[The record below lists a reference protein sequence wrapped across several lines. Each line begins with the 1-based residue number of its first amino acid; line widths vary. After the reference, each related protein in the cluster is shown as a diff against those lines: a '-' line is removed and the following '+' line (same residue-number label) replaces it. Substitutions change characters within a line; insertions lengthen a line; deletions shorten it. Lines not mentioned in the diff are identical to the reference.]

1 MAIPDGYNTMP
12 TEQFVGTNDA
22 NNVFQ
27 SDLVVPNEDGSMFER
42 MEDFKAKQW
51 RGLSKALLAADLTG
65 AAVTR
70 FTVSGVVKV
79 VKLGLHISTA
89 LPAGANTLK
98 LQHTP
103 TGGNATD
110 LCGATDTAS
119 AAVNTLFLV
128 DGVAATGLVKAAT
141 AGIGIASEDSHMP
154 LILAPGLIKTVFS
167 AAAPA
172 TGAATIFIEYVPLT
186 AGASIT

>member
-27 SDLVVPNEDGSMFER
+27 SDLIVANEDGSLFER
-42 MEDFKAKQW
+42 FEDIKQKQW
-51 RGLSKALLAADLTG
+51 RGLSKPLLAAALTG
-65 AAVTR
+65 TATQ
-70 FTVSGVVKV
+70 FTVAGVVKI

-89 LPAGANTLK
+89 IAAGANTLK
-98 LQHTP
+98 FQHTA
-103 TGGNATD
+103 TGTAAAD

-128 DGVAATGLVKAAT
+128 DGVAATGLVKAGA
-141 AGIGIASEDSHMP
+141 AGKGLASEDAHMP
-154 LILAPGLIKTVFS
+154 LILAPGIITSVFS

-172 TGAATIFIEYVPLT
+172 TGAATLFIQYEPLT